1 MIAVALALAASTA
14 WGCSQFLVGL
24 QGRRVALLAL
34 ATGAQGAGLVLIGAV
49 VLVRG
54 VGPPGLESALFAL
67 VAGVGAAGTVAVF
80 YRALAIGALGIVAP
94 IVGTA
99 GAVPVAFGMLTGERP
114 GGLAGVGVV
123 LALLGVVLAS
133 FQPRG
138 TLGGRVATGVGLALV
153 ATLGIGIFFV
163 LISLASRADPYW
175 AVLLSHSASFGLLG
189 AAALVVRPSLAFSRA
204 DGGRIAVAGL
214 LDTGGSAMFAVA
226 STLGLVSIVA
236 VLASLYPVVTIVL
249 ARVVLRERL
258 RVAQRAGA
266 LVAIAGAATI
276 AAG

>member
-1 MIAVALALAASTA
+1 MIAVTLALAASLA
-14 WGCSQFLVGL
+14 WGCSQFLTGL

-34 ATGAQGAGLVLIGAV
+34 AVGAQGAGLVLIGAV

-54 VGPPGLESALFAL
+54 VGPPGLEPAVVAL

-80 YRALAIGALGIVAP
+80 YRALSIGALGIVAP

-99 GAVPVAFGMLTGERP
+99 GAVPVAVGLLTGEQP
-114 GGLAGVGVV
+114 SALAGLGVV

-133 FQPRG
+133 LQPRA
-138 TLGGRVATGVGLALV
+138 TLGGRVATGVGLALL

-163 LISLASRADPYW
+163 LISVASRADPYW
-175 AVLLSHSASFGLLG
+175 AVLLSHTASFGLLA

-214 LDTGGSAMFAVA
+214 LDTGGSALFAVA

-249 ARVVLRERL
+249 ARALLQERIRL
-258 RVAQRAGA
+258 VQRAGA
-266 LVAIAGAATI
+266 LAAIAGAAMI
-276 AAG
+276 AVG